1 MRVSGFEKILYFT
14 KFNLEK
20 KCNSHSSCIFCCAI
34 AIEEEKI
41 FLDHAGKEV
50 QIFWDEEDKSI
61 CIFNGRIENVKVNK
75 SLHSAD
81 IEVFARSF
89 SVIEDESI
97 YTRIWQ
103 NPSKKFGD
111 VLSKSRLE
119 LKNCDLRLSNNL
131 IAIQYSNPILQNQE
145 SNFSFIRR
153 IAEYVKIPLW
163 IDDTKSGR
171 GVFILS
177 ESLSDTVYNVNDDEI
192 LRYSAA
198 KDQSGKNSITL
209 TLKKYLPFGS
219 KLKLSQESGEYV
231 IHSLTIH
238 FQHETYEFCYEL
250 ESYSSWKYEVESIP
264 HIEKTVYLK
273 GIVTENKDPKNLGRI
288 QVSFKESNAQD
299 MDQEKFWIPYQT
311 PYTGLSGGIVFIPD
325 VGDKVN
331 VVFSNE
337 NLYATSA
344 IRENPLADECKKII
358 EKYIGNNS
366 KRRIFFREKE
376 LKLASGENLILIDD
390 EKIEIVIGESK
401 MILTKDQVRLI
412 QNKTE
417 LILDSKGAYIKTN
430 DNEVAINNQGII
442 GKSKKQIDLDSQGS
456 INIVGKNEVVVETKS
471 KLSLNGSVVNI
482 G

>member
-1 MRVSGFEKILYFT
+1 
-14 KFNLEK
+14 
-20 KCNSHSSCIFCCAI
+20 
-34 AIEEEKI
+34 
-41 FLDHAGKEV
+41 
-50 QIFWDEEDKSI
+50 
-61 CIFNGRIENVKVNK
+61 
-75 SLHSAD
+75 
-81 IEVFARSF
+81 
-89 SVIEDESI
+89 
-97 YTRIWQ
+97 
-103 NPSKKFGD
+103 
-111 VLSKSRLE
+111 
-119 LKNCDLRLSNNL
+119 
-131 IAIQYSNPILQNQE
+131 
-145 SNFSFIRR
+145 
-153 IAEYVKIPLW
+153 
-163 IDDTKSGR
+163 
-171 GVFILS
+171 
-177 ESLSDTVYNVNDDEI
+177 
-192 LRYSAA
+192 
-198 KDQSGKNSITL
+198 
-209 TLKKYLPFGS
+209 
-219 KLKLSQESGEYV
+219 
-231 IHSLTIH
+231 
-238 FQHETYEFCYEL
+238 
-250 ESYSSWKYEVESIP
+250 
-264 HIEKTVYLK
+264 
-273 GIVTENKDPKNLGRI
+273 
-288 QVSFKESNAQD
+288 

-311 PYTGLSGGIVFIPD
+311 LYTGLSGGIVFIPD